1 MLLLNLLI
9 SLFTASSFG
18 NFNESNESIKLIAV
32 GDMMIGTNFPSEK
45 YLPQDNGR
53 KIFEN
58 VKSFIQNAD
67 IAFGNLEGTILS
79 GEGEVKKCSDIKKC
93 YAFNKKKNIYIEQNN
108 EFIYVSQDKLSC
120 NTSKFATFA

>member
-1 MLLLNLLI
+1 MLLLNFLI
-9 SLFTASSFG
+9 SLFTASSFE
-18 NFNESNESIKLIAV
+18 NINESNESIKLIAV
-32 GDMMIGTNFPSEK
+32 GDMMIVTNFPSEK

-79 GEGEVKKCSDIKKC
+79 GEGEVKSVLIS
-93 YAFNKKKNIYIEQNN
+93 KNVMHLRVLIVMLIFTEILVLI
-108 EFIYVSQDKLSC
+108 F
-120 NTSKFATFA
+120 

>member
-18 NFNESNESIKLIAV
+18 NFNEYNESIKLIAV

-58 VKSFIQNAD
+58 VKSLFRMLTLLSVILKEL
-67 IAFGNLEGTILS
+67 FYLEMEKLKSVLISKNVMHLRVLIVMLIFTEIL
-79 GEGEVKKCSDIKKC
+79 VLI
-93 YAFNKKKNIYIEQNN
+93 F
-108 EFIYVSQDKLSC
+108 
-120 NTSKFATFA
+120 